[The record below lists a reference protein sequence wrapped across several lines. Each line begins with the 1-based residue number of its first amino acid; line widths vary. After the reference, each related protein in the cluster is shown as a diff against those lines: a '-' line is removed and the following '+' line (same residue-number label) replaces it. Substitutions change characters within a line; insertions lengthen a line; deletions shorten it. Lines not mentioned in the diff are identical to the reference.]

1 MIVYNPTIVVK
12 KLYAFKGG
20 REVLAMTFHNGLN
33 VIYGSNG
40 SGKTS
45 VIQLLVYVLGATV
58 TNWKEEAGSCDYVI
72 AEIFANESTIT
83 ISREISDSMAGMSIF
98 FGTYDESIKVGKS
111 GWFSYPYAI
120 SENKESFS
128 QRIFEI
134 LNIPEAKS
142 DGVSNLTLHQ
152 ILRLVYSNQSD
163 PATNIFNNENFD
175 SAIKREFIS
184 NYLLGLYDNELY
196 NNKLEL
202 IKKDKELTKVIAEL
216 KGLLLLIDGQDI
228 ELRSESTKAISEELQ
243 NKIDSIIEEVEKYK
257 EQDIKLKFSD
267 EVKAI
272 SAGSLIK
279 NKNKLVT
286 LEVELSRVKYN
297 IADSIQFIDELN
309 NKLLSINDSIKFSDI
324 FKFKE
329 FDTCPSCFSKLSVT
343 HDDNKCSLCGTDDL
357 DSAKKI
363 NYARMKNE
371 IIIQIKE
378 SQDIL
383 EKNKKKSD
391 DLLKKIKILK
401 SGMRKDVNKISVVS
415 VSLNSHNDSLLYN
428 KYKEIG
434 ELEERI
440 DGLARMDVIYSKI
453 KALQSLRN
461 DLQDRVCFLKD
472 SISKKEYVL
481 QLKIPELKEK
491 ISQYMKEILS
501 NDIENIKDESD
512 KAEFSKITSID
523 FDFSSNR
530 IIVNNKVS
538 FSESSMYYLNNALH
552 IALLKLSLIDP
563 NVRFPRLL
571 ILDGIENGGM
581 EDARSKGIQK
591 TLKDISDEFSMVRHQ
606 VIITTKGIY
615 SEVDNEHYRV
625 GLKFTSANRSL
636 NM

>member
-72 AEIFANESTIT
+72 AEIFVNESTIT

-243 NKIDSIIEEVEKYK
+243 KKIDSIIEEV
-257 EQDIKLKFSD
+257 
-267 EVKAI
+267 
-272 SAGSLIK
+272 
-279 NKNKLVT
+279 
-286 LEVELSRVKYN
+286 
-297 IADSIQFIDELN
+297 
-309 NKLLSINDSIKFSDI
+309 
-324 FKFKE
+324 
-329 FDTCPSCFSKLSVT
+329 
-343 HDDNKCSLCGTDDL
+343 
-357 DSAKKI
+357 
-363 NYARMKNE
+363 
-371 IIIQIKE
+371 
-378 SQDIL
+378 
-383 EKNKKKSD
+383 
-391 DLLKKIKILK
+391 
-401 SGMRKDVNKISVVS
+401 
-415 VSLNSHNDSLLYN
+415 
-428 KYKEIG
+428 
-434 ELEERI
+434 
-440 DGLARMDVIYSKI
+440 
-453 KALQSLRN
+453 
-461 DLQDRVCFLKD
+461 
-472 SISKKEYVL
+472 
-481 QLKIPELKEK
+481 
-491 ISQYMKEILS
+491 
-501 NDIENIKDESD
+501 
-512 KAEFSKITSID
+512 
-523 FDFSSNR
+523 
-530 IIVNNKVS
+530 
-538 FSESSMYYLNNALH
+538 
-552 IALLKLSLIDP
+552 
-563 NVRFPRLL
+563 
-571 ILDGIENGGM
+571 
-581 EDARSKGIQK
+581 
-591 TLKDISDEFSMVRHQ
+591 
-606 VIITTKGIY
+606 
-615 SEVDNEHYRV
+615 
-625 GLKFTSANRSL
+625 
-636 NM
+636 

>member
-72 AEIFANESTIT
+72 AEIFVNESTIT

-243 NKIDSIIEEVEKYK
+243 KKIDSIIEEVEKYK

-383 EKNKKKSD
+383 EKNKNKSD
-391 DLLKKIKILK
+391 DILKKIKILK
-401 SGMRKDVNKISVVS
+401 SGMRKDINKISVVS
-415 VSLNSHNDSLLYN
+415 VSLNSHNDSILYN

-440 DGLARMDVIYSKI
+440 DGLARMNVIYSKI

-472 SISKKEYVL
+472 SISKKEYIL
-481 QLKIPELKEK
+481 QLKTPELKEK

-552 IALLKLSLIDP
+552 IALLKLSLVDP

-615 SEVDNEHYRV
+615 SEVDNENYRV

>member
-175 SAIKREFIS
+175 SAIKREFIR